1 MTRSKKINIEDFEV
15 TPVEKVEDIV
25 SGESVED
32 TKPAKRTKTK
42 NSSTSVRKKTTA
54 KSAPKRATKSVAKS
68 DTELVDKTEGA
79 VESKNKVVSEKEK
92 QKTTS
97 TTRKKVAS
105 KKTESTLTKE
115 EATKKYTSRTKGAA
129 KEAVKKATK
138 ATAVKKP
145 ATPTKKVNKVKSTP
159 AAVKAEIAKAEK
171 EDTPV
176 KAKKT
181 PVKKTPAAVKKPA
194 AKKVTPDTP
203 SGIDVLISFDTTGS
217 MYPVLAQV
225 RQEATKLVTDLH
237 AQIEDIRIGVIVHGD
252 YCDAGKPY
260 TLRLLDL
267 TTDIDKI
274 RDFINNS
281 EKTYGGDADECYELV
296 LNTAH
301 EFVSWGTG
309 RKHIMVMIGDANP
322 HSASYPDNVDHL
334 NWTDEAVALG
344 KAGVKVFAVHALSYY
359 RSSSKKF
366 YETVAEKTGGKY
378 LTLDYF
384 SDVIEL
390 IKATCLSEY
399 SIETLNKYVEIIREN
414 NQLSNGIARNLN
426 RLYGREV
433 FKNVDI
439 YETPSSRKR
448 ASTGKKTDT
457 TRVQKDGL
465 IPVLPGRF
473 QTMTVLEDTPI
484 KKFVED
490 NGIEFK
496 RGRAFY
502 ELSKSE
508 KVQQY
513 KEILIQNRET
523 GEMYNGAQVREYL
536 GLEPQIAK
544 GGVTERLNSGHTKE
558 YRVFVQSTSVNR
570 KLIGGTVMLYEM
582 NEE

>member
-1 MTRSKKINIEDFEV
+1 M
-15 TPVEKVEDIV
+15 
-25 SGESVED
+25 
-32 TKPAKRTKTK
+32 
-42 NSSTSVRKKTTA
+42 
-54 KSAPKRATKSVAKS
+54 
-68 DTELVDKTEGA
+68 
-79 VESKNKVVSEKEK
+79 
-92 QKTTS
+92 
-97 TTRKKVAS
+97 
-105 KKTESTLTKE
+105 
-115 EATKKYTSRTKGAA
+115 
-129 KEAVKKATK
+129 
-138 ATAVKKP
+138 
-145 ATPTKKVNKVKSTP
+145 
-159 AAVKAEIAKAEK
+159 
-171 EDTPV
+171 
-176 KAKKT
+176 
-181 PVKKTPAAVKKPA
+181 
-194 AKKVTPDTP
+194 
-203 SGIDVLISFDTTGS
+203 
-217 MYPVLAQV
+217 
-225 RQEATKLVTDLH
+225 
-237 AQIEDIRIGVIVHGD
+237 
-252 YCDAGKPY
+252 
-260 TLRLLDL
+260 
-267 TTDIDKI
+267 
-274 RDFINNS
+274 
-281 EKTYGGDADECYELV
+281 
-296 LNTAH
+296 
-301 EFVSWGTG
+301 
-309 RKHIMVMIGDANP
+309 
-322 HSASYPDNVDHL
+322 
-334 NWTDEAVALG
+334 
-344 KAGVKVFAVHALSYY
+344 
-359 RSSSKKF
+359 
-366 YETVAEKTGGKY
+366 
-378 LTLDYF
+378 
-384 SDVIEL
+384 
-390 IKATCLSEY
+390 SEY